1 MSITICILVDIDR
14 DKACA
19 DQQEGKKKT
28 KNKRKWKQRNHLI
41 CGDVSSSFADNM
53 KAKTL
58 WMKYNFEEASHVEE
72 NPKDFVFD
80 KWIEGK
86 EYKVAFAWELSS
98 SIKILN

>member
-1 MSITICILVDIDR
+1 MCRSTR
-14 DKACA
+14 REK
-19 DQQEGKKKT
+19 QKT